1 MADEATIIFNYKK
14 AMGQADDLM
23 SVAKEVRKVADN
35 SLADSIKTIDKN
47 WDGDNSVKFINK
59 GNKLKD
65 KIADSANDIERVAGA
80 IKSMAKT
87 IYDGEM
93 TALRIARER
102 AAAAAKS
109 KSK

>member
-14 AMGQADDLM
+14 AMGQANDLM
-23 SVAKEVRKVADN
+23 SIAKEVRKVANN

-65 KIADSANDIERVAGA
+65 KIADSADDIEKVAGA
-80 IKSMAKT
+80 IKTMAKT

-93 TALRIARER
+93 AALRIARER
-102 AAAAAKS
+102 AAAS

>member
-23 SVAKEVRKVADN
+23 TVAKEVRRVANN

-65 KIADSANDIERVAGA
+65 KIADSADDIERVAGA

>member
-14 AMGQADDLM
+14 AMGQANELV
-23 SVAKEVRKVADN
+23 SIAKEVRKIADN

-65 KIADSANDIERVAGA
+65 KIADSANDIEKVAGA
-80 IKSMAKT
+80 IKTMAKT

-93 TALRIARER
+93 AALRIARER
-102 AAAAAKS
+102 AAAAS